1 MQVIIAYYRNFKKG
15 QKTASKM
22 FKTICTK
29 GSVGA
34 QAGKLKYYSTAR
46 KNKPQYLGV
55 YCSTANKPY
64 KPAQHQ

>member
-1 MQVIIAYYRNFKKG
+1 
-15 QKTASKM
+15 M

-29 GSVGA
+29 GGLGA